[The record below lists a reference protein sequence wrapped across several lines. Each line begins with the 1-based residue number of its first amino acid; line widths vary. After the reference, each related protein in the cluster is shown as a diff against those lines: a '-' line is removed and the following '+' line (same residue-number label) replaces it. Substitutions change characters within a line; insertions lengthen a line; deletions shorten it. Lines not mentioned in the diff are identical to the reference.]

1 MSGCGL
7 PSGWRSRNILAG
19 EADWGDPTG
28 HAVVP
33 PDGSKVA
40 AGTRSGHQYRTPLP
54 GRVPPGEM
62 LAHAGLQDDV
72 SVSTIRALRECDG
85 PDVPRDDGHL
95 TIRLPLIERGV
106 TGRGAVQSSPGKAI
120 LMSSGATASP
130 PTTEVSQKALAFSRS
145 PSALAAIPEEVQG
158 IGVVR
163 SATEGVERCGAVG

>member
-1 MSGCGL
+1 
-7 PSGWRSRNILAG
+7 
-19 EADWGDPTG
+19 
-28 HAVVP
+28 VVP